1 LSLLIEVALI
11 FILSLIVA
19 LTAFF
24 LWRGAQ
30 QKVKEQRNLA
40 FVTTKR
46 ITFAL
51 MVLFI
56 FVALIQFFTVIP
68 AGHVGVVDFFGT
80 VSDNTLKAGINLV
93 NPMARVVKM
102 SIQTQEIKETMDVP
116 SKEGLTVQLEMSAL
130 FHLDPEKA
138 ADVYKTVEGGNYVD
152 IILVPQFR
160 AVSRGVTAGYE
171 ARALYTS
178 EREML
183 TQLIQKDLAMKIEA
197 RGITVESTPLRRVG
211 LPPDLT
217 CAIEEK
223 LRADQESQRM
233 AFVLQKEKQEAE
245 RKRIE
250 VGGIA
255 GFQRI
260 VAQGISENLLRWKGI
275 EATEKNSASQNAKV
289 IIVGGGKNGLPL
301 IMNTQ

>member
-1 LSLLIEVALI
+1 ML

-19 LTAFF
+19 ISAFVM
-24 LWRGAQ
+24 WRGAQ
-30 QKVKEQRNLA
+30 KKIKEQRNIA
-40 FVTTKR
+40 FETTRR
-46 ITFAL
+46 IASAL
-51 MVLFI
+51 MVFFLLL
-56 FVALIQFFTVIP
+56 ALIQFFTVIP
-68 AGHVGVVDFFGT
+68 AGHVGVIDFFGT
-80 VSDNTLKAGINLV
+80 VSDNTLKAGINMV
-93 NPMARVVKM
+93 NPMANVVKM
-102 SIQTQEIKETMDVP
+102 SVQTQEIKETMDVP

-130 FHLDPEKA
+130 FHLNPDKA
-138 ADVYKTVEGGNYVD
+138 AEVYKTVEGGNYVE
-152 IILVPQFR
+152 IILIPQFR

-217 CAIEEK
+217 RAIEEK

-233 AFVLQKEKQEAE
+233 QFVLTKERQEAE

-250 VGGIA
+250 
-255 GFQRI
+255 
-260 VAQGISENLLRWKGI
+260 AQGISDFQKIITLSISEQLLHWKGI
-275 EATEKNSASQNAKV
+275 ETTEKLAASPNAKIVV
-289 IIVGGGKNGLPL
+289 IGGGKTGLPL
-301 IMNTQ
+301 IFDTK

>member
-1 LSLLIEVALI
+1 ML

-19 LTAFF
+19 ISALFI
-24 LWRGAQ
+24 WRGAQ

-40 FVTTKR
+40 FETTKR
-46 ITFAL
+46 IAYVL

-56 FVALIQFFTVIP
+56 FVALVQFFTVIP

-80 VSDNTLKAGINLV
+80 VSDNTLKAGINFV
-93 NPMARVVKM
+93 NPMATVVKM

-130 FHLDPEKA
+130 FHLNPDRA

-152 IILVPQFR
+152 IILIPQFR

-217 CAIEEK
+217 RAIEEK

-233 AFVLQKEKQEAE
+233 QFVLTKERQEAE

-250 VGGIA
+250 
-255 GFQRI
+255 
-260 VAQGISENLLRWKGI
+260 AQGISDFQKIITLSINEQLLHWKGI
-275 EATEKNSASQNAKV
+275 ETTEKLAASTNAKIVV
-289 IIVGGGKNGLPL
+289 IGAGKTGLPL
-301 IMNTQ
+301 IFDTK

>member
-1 LSLLIEVALI
+1 ML

-19 LTAFF
+19 ISAFF
-24 LWRGAQ
+24 IWRGAQ
-30 QKVKEQRNLA
+30 QKVKEQRNPA
-40 FVTTKR
+40 FETTKR
-46 ITFAL
+46 IAYVL

-56 FVALIQFFTVIP
+56 FVALVQFFTVIP

-80 VSDNTLKAGINLV
+80 VSDNTLKAGINFV
-93 NPMARVVKM
+93 NPMATVVKM

-130 FHLDPEKA
+130 FHLNPDRA

-217 CAIEEK
+217 RAIEEK

-233 AFVLQKEKQEAE
+233 QFVLTKERQEAE

-250 VGGIA
+250 
-255 GFQRI
+255 
-260 VAQGISENLLRWKGI
+260 AQGISDFQKIITLSISEQLLHWKGI
-275 EATEKNSASQNAKV
+275 ETTEKLAASPNAKIVV
-289 IIVGGGKNGLPL
+289 IGGGKTGLPL
-301 IMNTQ
+301 IFDTK

>member
-1 LSLLIEVALI
+1 MLFV
-11 FILSLIVA
+11 LSLIVA
-19 LTAFF
+19 LAAFF
-24 LWRGAQ
+24 IWRGAQ

-46 ITFAL
+46 IAYVL

-56 FVALIQFFTVIP
+56 FLALIQFFTVIP

-102 SIQTQEIKETMDVP
+102 SIQTQEMKETMDVP
-116 SKEGLTVQLEMSAL
+116 SKEGLTVQLEMSTL
-130 FHLDPEKA
+130 FHLDPDKA
-138 ADVYKTVEGGNYVD
+138 SDVYKTVAGAEYVD
-152 IILVPQFR
+152 VILVPQFR

-183 TQLIQKDLAMKIEA
+183 SQLIQKDLSAKVET
-197 RGITVESTPLRRVG
+197 RGIIVESTPLRRVG

-217 CAIEEK
+217 RAIEEK

-233 AFVLQKEKQEAE
+233 QFVLQKERQEAE

-250 VGGIA
+250 AGGIA
-255 GFQRI
+255 DFQKI

-275 EATEKNSASQNAKV
+275 EATEKISASQNAKV

>member
-1 LSLLIEVALI
+1 ML
-11 FILSLIVA
+11 FILSLIVVA
-19 LTAFF
+19 AAFSI
-24 LWRGAQ
+24 WRAAKK
-30 QKVKEQRNLA
+30 KVREQRNLA
-40 FVTTKR
+40 FETTHR
-46 ITFAL
+46 VASAF

-56 FVALIQFFTVIP
+56 FIALVQFFTVIP

-80 VSDNTLKAGINLV
+80 VSDNTLKAGINFV
-93 NPMARVVKM
+93 NPMANVVKM
-102 SIQTQEIKETMDVP
+102 SVQTQEIKETMDVP
-116 SKEGLTVQLEMSAL
+116 SKEGLTVQLEMSAI
-130 FHLDPEKA
+130 FHLNPDKA

-183 TQLIQKDLAMKIEA
+183 AQLIQKDLSGKIEA
-197 RGITVESTPLRRVG
+197 RGINVESTPLRRVG

-217 CAIEEK
+217 RAIEEK

-233 AFVLQKEKQEAE
+233 QFVLMKERQEAD

-250 VGGIA
+250 
-255 GFQRI
+255 
-260 VAQGISENLLRWKGI
+260 AQGISDFQKIITLSISEQLLHWKGI
-275 EATEKNSASQNAKV
+275 ETTEKLAASPNAKIVV
-289 IIVGGGKNGLPL
+289 IGAGKTGLPL
-301 IMNTQ
+301 IFDTK